1 MSFDSNNTLTYTFFQ
16 LLCIIVI
23 NELVTVTLIFSPYEY
38 WCWFQWLISHWSCG
52 KANIIAESSMLNWR
66 LFAYSFGIF
75 FSWSANDVI
84 IWVSIL
90 SYSSPCIVMAVV
102 CDKMAA
108 IFQTNFEMHFLEW
121 KITNF
126 DLKMSLKCVHKGLIS
141 YIPALIQIMARHRP
155 GDNDGWFTDAY
166 MQHSVSMI

>member
-1 MSFDSNNTLTYTFFQ
+1 MSFDSNNTLTYTFFSTFVYNCHQ
-16 LLCIIVI
+16 WTRYSYTYFFAVRV
-23 NELVTVTLIFSPYEY
+23 LV
-38 WCWFQWLISHWSCG
+38 LISMVNFSLELRESKYFCRMFDAEL
-52 KANIIAESSMLNWR
+52 KIICIQFR
-66 LFAYSFGIF
+66 IF
-75 FSWSANDVI
+75 FSWSAKDVI

-90 SYSSPCIVMAVV
+90 FYSSPCIVMAVV
-102 CDKMAA
+102 SDKMAA